1 MTDNNTND
9 NTKDLNSDINT
20 TEETVETPTEQTPAV
35 ETIADAIAEEIEA
48 AVEISAT
55 EVAPAPEAEAPTTE
69 AENIAP
75 APAVADSQA
84 PRTFVKNERPQ
95 RGGPRRDNRGPKR
108 EAKPKPEFDQKIVAI
123 RRVTRVTSGGRKFSF
138 AVAVIAGDR
147 KGRIGFGT
155 GKGLDTAMAV
165 DKAYKKA
172 KANMIR
178 LPLTKT
184 GTIPHEVSAKYSSA
198 QVELRPAPGKGVV
211 AGSSVRD
218 VIEIAGIKDII
229 GKLRSGTKNRMN
241 NAKVVI
247 KALSTLSATK
257 KIKHTK

>member
-1 MTDNNTND
+1 MTDTND
-9 NTKDLNSDINT
+9 NINDT
-20 TEETVETPTEQTPAV
+20 IIDTNEETPSDTNVVETLEIADTLADEIETAVESTPEPVVETPSIETENVT
-35 ETIADAIAEEIEA
+35 T
-48 AVEISAT
+48 
-55 EVAPAPEAEAPTTE
+55 AP
-69 AENIAP
+69 
-75 APAVADSQA
+75 VQK
-84 PRTFVKNERPQ
+84 TFVKNERPQ
-95 RGGPRRDNRGPKR
+95 RGGPRRGGDRGPKR

-138 AVAVIAGDR
+138 AVAVIAGDK
-147 KGRIGFGT
+147 KGRVGFGT

-184 GTIPHEVSAKYSSA
+184 GTIPHEVFAKYSSA
-198 QVELRPAPGKGVV
+198 QVELRPAPGKGIV

-218 VIEIAGIKDII
+218 VIEIAGIRDVI

-247 KALSTLSATK
+247 KALSTLSANK

>member
-1 MTDNNTND
+1 MTDTNDNTND
-9 NTKDLNSDINT
+9 NLINDDIASS
-20 TEETVETPTEQTPAV
+20 EGVEVIAET
-35 ETIADAIAEEIEA
+35 IAEEIEA
-48 AVEISAT
+48 AVEAMPEPAVETPST
-55 EVAPAPEAEAPTTE
+55 EADHTAETPAVVEAPK
-69 AENIAP
+69 
-75 APAVADSQA
+75 
-84 PRTFVKNERPQ
+84 TFTKNERPQ
-95 RGGPRRDNRGPKR
+95 RGGPRRGGDNRGPKR
-108 EAKPKPEFDQKIVAI
+108 DAKPKPEFDQKIVAI

-138 AVAVIAGDR
+138 AVAVIAGDK

-218 VIEIAGIKDII
+218 VIEIAGIKDVI

-247 KALSTLSATK
+247 KALSTLSASK
-257 KIKHTK
+257 KITHTK

>member
-1 MTDNNTND
+1 MTDTNQND
-9 NTKDLNSDINT
+9 NLINDNGN
-20 TEETVETPTEQTPAV
+20 EEITSSEGVEVIVET
-35 ETIADAIAEEIEA
+35 IAEEIEA
-48 AVEISAT
+48 AVETSAT
-55 EVAPAPEAEAPTTE
+55 EVAPTPEVETPSVEADHE
-69 AENIAP
+69 AVVPVVP
-75 APAVADSQA
+75 ATQA
-84 PRTFVKNERPQ
+84 PRAFVKNERPQ

-198 QVELRPAPGKGVV
+198 QVELRPAPGKGIV

>member
-1 MTDNNTND
+1 MTDTND
-9 NTKDLNSDINT
+9 TNQNDTIINDEVT
-20 TEETVETPTEQTPAV
+20 SSEGAEVIAETL
-35 ETIADAIAEEIEA
+35 AEEIEA
-48 AVEISAT
+48 AVEAT
-55 EVAPAPEAEAPTTE
+55 PEPEVETPSTE
-69 AENIAP
+69 AENVTEAP
-75 APAVADSQA
+75 AAAAQA
-84 PRTFVKNERPQ
+84 PRAFVKNERPQ

-178 LPLTKT
+178 LPLTKS

-198 QVELRPAPGKGVV
+198 QVELRPAPGKGIV

-247 KALSTLSATK
+247 KALSTLSASK
-257 KIKHTK
+257 KITHTK

>member
-9 NTKDLNSDINT
+9 NIINDET
-20 TEETVETPTEQTPAV
+20 TEPTPAV
-35 ETIADAIAEEIEA
+35 EIIADAIAEELEA
-48 AVEISAT
+48 AVQATTKPEI
-55 EVAPAPEAEAPTTE
+55 EAPTTE
-69 AENIAP
+69 AANVTEVETPIAAP
-75 APAVADSQA
+75 AMTAQA
-84 PRTFVKNERPQ
+84 QRTFVKNERPQ
-95 RGGPRRDNRGPKR
+95 RGGPRRDSRGPKR

-138 AVAVIAGDR
+138 AVAVIAGDK

-178 LPLTKT
+178 LPLTST

-198 QVELRPAPGKGVV
+198 QVELRPAPGKGIV

-247 KALSTLSATK
+247 KALSMLSATK

>member
-1 MTDNNTND
+1 MTDTNDNTND
-9 NTKDLNSDINT
+9 NLINDEIT
-20 TEETVETPTEQTPAV
+20 SSEGVEVIAET
-35 ETIADAIAEEIEA
+35 IAEEIEA
-48 AVEISAT
+48 AVESMPEP
-55 EVAPAPEAEAPTTE
+55 EVETPSTE
-69 AENIAP
+69 ADHIAEVTE
-75 APAVADSQA
+75 APAVATQA
-84 PRTFVKNERPQ
+84 PKTFTKNERPQ
-95 RGGPRRDNRGPKR
+95 RGGPRRGGDSRGPKR
-108 EAKPKPEFDQKIVAI
+108 DAKPKPEFDQKIVAI

-138 AVAVIAGDR
+138 AVAVIAGDK

-218 VIEIAGIKDII
+218 VIEIAGIKDVI

-247 KALSTLSATK
+247 KALSTLSANK

>member
-1 MTDNNTND
+1 MTDTTND
-9 NTKDLNSDINT
+9 NTNDIIT
-20 TEETVETPTEQTPAV
+20 TEAEAEV
-35 ETIADAIAEEIEA
+35 IADAIAEEIEA
-48 AVEISAT
+48 AVLESSAPEVEAPT
-55 EVAPAPEAEAPTTE
+55 TDADHVAPAPRAFT
-69 AENIAP
+69 
-75 APAVADSQA
+75 
-84 PRTFVKNERPQ
+84 KNERPQ
-95 RGGPRRDNRGPKR
+95 RGGPRRDSRGPKR

-198 QVELRPAPGKGVV
+198 LVELRPAPGKGIV

-247 KALSTLSATK
+247 KALSTLSANK
-257 KIKHTK
+257 KVKHIK

>member
-1 MTDNNTND
+1 MTDTTND
-9 NTKDLNSDINT
+9 NTNDIIT
-20 TEETVETPTEQTPAV
+20 TEAEAEV
-35 ETIADAIAEEIEA
+35 IADAIAEEIEA
-48 AVEISAT
+48 AVLET
-55 EVAPAPEAEAPTTE
+55 PTPEAEAPMTDADHV
-69 AENIAP
+69 AEAP
-75 APAVADSQA
+75 APAPAADA
-84 PRTFVKNERPQ
+84 PRAFTKNERPQ
-95 RGGPRRDNRGPKR
+95 RGGPRRDSRGPKR

-198 QVELRPAPGKGVV
+198 LVELRPAPGKGIV

-247 KALSTLSATK
+247 KALSTLSANK
-257 KIKHTK
+257 KVKHIK

>member
-1 MTDNNTND
+1 MTDTTND
-9 NTKDLNSDINT
+9 NTNDIIT
-20 TEETVETPTEQTPAV
+20 TEDSAEQTPAV
-35 ETIADAIAEEIEA
+35 DAPAIADEIAQEIEA
-48 AVEISAT
+48 AVETSA
-55 EVAPAPEAEAPTTE
+55 APEAEAPTTDADHV
-69 AENIAP
+69 AEAP
-75 APAVADSQA
+75 ATAAQA
-84 PRTFVKNERPQ
+84 PRAFTKNERPQ
-95 RGGPRRDNRGPKR
+95 RGGPRRDSRGPKR

-172 KANMIR
+172 KANMIK
-178 LPLTKT
+178 LPLTST

-198 QVELRPAPGKGVV
+198 LVELRPAPGKGIV

-247 KALSTLSATK
+247 KALSTLSANK
-257 KIKHTK
+257 KVKHIK

>member
-1 MTDNNTND
+1 MTDDNNTND
-9 NTKDLNSDINT
+9 IINDTNT
-20 TEETVETPTEQTPAV
+20 TDNVEV
-35 ETIADAIAEEIEA
+35 IADAIAEELEA
-48 AVEISAT
+48 SVESTPEPVVDITPVVEEAN
-55 EVAPAPEAEAPTTE
+55 VAPAPT
-69 AENIAP
+69 P
-75 APAVADSQA
+75 AAQA
-84 PRTFVKNERPQ
+84 SRPFTKNERPQ
-95 RGGPRRDNRGPKR
+95 RGGPRRGGDNRGPKR

-184 GTIPHEVSAKYSSA
+184 GTIPHDVSAKYSSA
-198 QVELRPAPGKGVV
+198 QVELRPAPGKGIV

-218 VIEIAGIKDII
+218 VIEIAGIKDVI
-229 GKLRSGTKNRMN
+229 GKLRSGTKNPMN

-247 KALSTLSATK
+247 KALATLSASK

>member
-1 MTDNNTND
+1 MIDDNNTND
-9 NTKDLNSDINT
+9 IINT
-20 TEETVETPTEQTPAV
+20 TDDTAEV
-35 ETIADAIAEEIEA
+35 IADAIAEELEA
-48 AVEISAT
+48 AVEST
-55 EVAPAPEAEAPTTE
+55 PEPEVDVTPVVEEANT
-69 AENIAP
+69 
-75 APAVADSQA
+75 VQA
-84 PRTFVKNERPQ
+84 PRAFTKNERPQ
-95 RGGPRRDNRGPKR
+95 RGGPRRGGDNRGPKR

-138 AVAVIAGDR
+138 AVAVIAGDK

-172 KANMIR
+172 KENMIR

-184 GTIPHEVSAKYSSA
+184 GTIPHDVFAKYSSA
-198 QVELRPAPGKGVV
+198 QVELRPAPGKGIV

-218 VIEIAGIKDII
+218 VIEIAGIRDVI
-229 GKLRSGTKNRMN
+229 GKLRSGTKNPMN

-247 KALSTLSATK
+247 KALSTLSTSK
-257 KIKHTK
+257 KVKHTK

>member
-1 MTDNNTND
+1 MTDTNQND
-9 NTKDLNSDINT
+9 NLINDNANDEIT
-20 TEETVETPTEQTPAV
+20 SSEGAEVIAET
-35 ETIADAIAEEIEA
+35 IAEEIEA
-48 AVEISAT
+48 AVEAI
-55 EVAPAPEAEAPTTE
+55 PAPEVEAPTTE
-69 AENIAP
+69 AENIAEVETP
-75 APAVADSQA
+75 IAAPFQA
-84 PRTFVKNERPQ
+84 PRAFVKNDRPQ

-198 QVELRPAPGKGVV
+198 QVELRPAPGKGIV

-229 GKLRSGTKNRMN
+229 GKLRSGTKNKMN

>member
-1 MTDNNTND
+1 MTDDNNTND
-9 NTKDLNSDINT
+9 IINT
-20 TEETVETPTEQTPAV
+20 TDDTPVEETPTAATEV
-35 ETIADAIAEEIEA
+35 IADAIAEEIEA
-48 AVEISAT
+48 AVESI
-55 EVAPAPEAEAPTTE
+55 PEPEIDTTPVVE
-69 AENIAP
+69 DANIAP
-75 APAVADSQA
+75 APVAVNTQA
-84 PRTFVKNERPQ
+84 PRAFVKNDRPQ
-95 RGGPRRDNRGPKR
+95 RGGPRRGGDNRGPKR
-108 EAKPKPEFDQKIVAI
+108 EPKPKPEFDQKIVAI

-184 GTIPHEVSAKYSSA
+184 GTIPHDVSAKYSSA
-198 QVELRPAPGKGVV
+198 QVELRPAPGKGIV

-229 GKLRSGTKNRMN
+229 GKLRSGTKNPMN

-247 KALSTLSATK
+247 KALSTLSASK

>member
-1 MTDNNTND
+1 MTDDKNTND
-9 NTKDLNSDINT
+9 IINT
-20 TEETVETPTEQTPAV
+20 TDDTTEPTPAV
-35 ETIADAIAEEIEA
+35 EVIADAIAEEIEA
-48 AVEISAT
+48 AVEA
-55 EVAPAPEAEAPTTE
+55 APAPEVEAPTTE
-69 AENIAP
+69 AENVVEAPVAP
-75 APAVADSQA
+75 AAAQA
-84 PRTFVKNERPQ
+84 PRAFVKNDRPQ
-95 RGGPRRDNRGPKR
+95 RGGPRRDSRGPKR

-138 AVAVIAGDR
+138 AVAVIAGDK

-178 LPLTKT
+178 LPLTST

-198 QVELRPAPGKGVV
+198 QVELRPAPGKGIV

-218 VIEIAGIKDII
+218 VIEIAGIRDVI

-247 KALSTLSATK
+247 KALSTLSASK

>member
-1 MTDNNTND
+1 MTDDTNK
-9 NTKDLNSDINT
+9 NDINT
-20 TEETVETPTEQTPAV
+20 TDDTAEQTPV
-35 ETIADAIAEEIEA
+35 EVIADTLAEEIEA
-48 AVEISAT
+48 AVEA
-55 EVAPAPEAEAPTTE
+55 APEPSVEAPTTE
-69 AENIAP
+69 AENIAEAPVSAAP
-75 APAVADSQA
+75 APK
-84 PRTFVKNERPQ
+84 TFVKNERPQ
-95 RGGPRRDNRGPKR
+95 RGGPRGGRDNRGPKR
-108 EAKPKPEFDQKIVAI
+108 EPKPKPEFDQKIVAI

-198 QVELRPAPGKGVV
+198 LVELRPAPGKGIV

-218 VIEIAGIKDII
+218 VVEIAGIKDII

-247 KALSTLSATK
+247 KALSTLSTSK
-257 KIKHTK
+257 KVKHTK